1 MTDRLDEIEQAM
13 FQDPTFGT
21 SESRVYGSLGWLI
34 TEVKELRAQVS
45 ELKNSLIVAQQ
56 TIDALTNRPKNA

>member
-1 MTDRLDEIEQAM
+1 MTDRLDEIEQEM
-13 FQDPTFGT
+13 FQDPTFAT

-45 ELKNSLIVAQQ
+45 ELKNSLIVAQE
-56 TIDALTNRPKNA
+56 TIDALENRPKSA